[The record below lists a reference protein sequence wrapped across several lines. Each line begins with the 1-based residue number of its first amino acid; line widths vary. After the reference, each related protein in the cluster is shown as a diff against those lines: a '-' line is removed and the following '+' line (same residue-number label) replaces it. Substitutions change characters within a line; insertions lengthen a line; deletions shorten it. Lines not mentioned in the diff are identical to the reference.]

1 MVVLSKSQ
9 QKNKKIETLIDD
21 LWDLNKHGIEFK
33 FEMNL
38 EFGNLVLD
46 NTKMNC
52 MMEKQGLAAAVY
64 GKYMEIEK
72 LPNPLSKMTQ
82 IQAYNWLQTQI
93 RLDQKVVM
101 GSILKDRVAFGE
113 EESRP
118 SFWSDEVLPWTSVK
132 KTFKNLHVEHPGLI
146 NKVKAMIAI
155 RLNGLGK
162 NPEFYVAS
170 RDEEASGEQI
180 VKMPEYQTVEVVA
193 VGTSEANGTE
203 SIEGVEETTEASSGA
218 SVYKILT
225 SFSL

>member
-72 LPNPLSKMTQ
+72 LPNPLSKLTQ
-82 IQAYNWLQTQI
+82 IIWLI
-93 RLDQKVVM
+93 I
-101 GSILKDRVAFGE
+101 SIVCLSHHLR
-113 EESRP
+113 
-118 SFWSDEVLPWTSVK
+118 
-132 KTFKNLHVEHPGLI
+132 
-146 NKVKAMIAI
+146 
-155 RLNGLGK
+155 
-162 NPEFYVAS
+162 
-170 RDEEASGEQI
+170 
-180 VKMPEYQTVEVVA
+180 
-193 VGTSEANGTE
+193 
-203 SIEGVEETTEASSGA
+203 
-218 SVYKILT
+218 
-225 SFSL
+225 